1 MIIFIKNILTNYK
14 MKRISFV
21 VAILLGLAVANTEVP
36 KAPVVSAPI
45 A

>member
-1 MIIFIKNILTNYK
+1 

-36 KAPVVSAPI
+36 KVPI
-45 A
+45 V